1 MAATATVPIEL
12 TLDEYLHSTY
22 HPDCD
27 FVDGHI
33 EERHLG
39 EYEHS
44 ILQAEIAS
52 WFIQRRK
59 EWTIR
64 VTTEYRTRVTP
75 TRIRIPDVS
84 IFPAGGPI
92 EKVRTTPPLLAIE
105 ILSPEDRL
113 PRVLTRLNDFLTMG
127 VPNLWLIDPSAA
139 DPSARSAFIY
149 SATGLQLVEAPR
161 LTIANSP
168 IYLDLPE
175 IFSALD

>member
-1 MAATATVPIEL
+1 MATATTLPGTL
-12 TLDEYLHSTY
+12 TLEQYLHTAY

-44 ILQAEIAS
+44 ILQALIAS
-52 WFIQRRK
+52 WFVQRRK
-59 EWTIR
+59 EWNIH
-64 VTTEYRTRVTP
+64 VTTEYRTRVSAM
-75 TRIRIPDVS
+75 RVRIPDVS
-84 IFPAGGPI
+84 IFPAGGPV

-127 VPNLWLIDPSAA
+127 VPNLWVIDPAERAA
-139 DPSARSAFIY
+139 YTY
-149 SATGLQLVEAPR
+149 SATGLRLIAEPR
-161 LTIANSP
+161 LAIPNTP
-168 IYLDLPE
+168 IFLDLPE

>member
-1 MAATATVPIEL
+1 MATAPTVPTEL
-12 TLDEYLHSTY
+12 TLDEYLHTAY

-44 ILQAEIAS
+44 TLQIAIGS
-52 WFIQRRK
+52 WFFNRRK
-59 EWTIR
+59 EWHIR

-75 TRIRIPDVS
+75 TRVRIPDVS
-84 IFPAGGPI
+84 IFPVGGPV
-92 EKVRTTPPLLAIE
+92 ERVGTTPPLLAIE

-113 PRVLTRLNDFLTMG
+113 PRVIARLNDFLAMG
-127 VPNLWLIDPSAA
+127 VPNLWLIDPSDA
-139 DPSARSAFIY
+139 SARSAFTY
-149 SATGLQLVEAPR
+149 TAAGLKLVEEPR
-161 LTIANSP
+161 LTIPNSP
-168 IYLDLPE
+168 ICLDLPE